1 MEQQDQ
7 QNVCNHIG
15 SNNPDYCSEK
25 STCQDSDRCRY
36 LWLLEKLQFR
46 KFGDPPAKHEHL
58 FEPLLEAWDEAAA
71 KYPGDNK
78 RMESLIISR
87 LKKANEAWARAKES
101 ESRGLRQ
108 EADRRADEA
117 AAIRR
122 SEPKGP
128 GRFPFGWMRDV
139 SKESRGAMELLNLLT
154 LVKEIAKPISSHC
167 LIDEMVASGRFT
179 REELAEHYVDKKGKE
194 RSWPVALFQMDYQL
208 AQEAKGWKKDKVR
221 RLLRLAC
228 KAGVIQDM
236 GKSPP
241 DNGQMV
247 YCAGYW
253 LTIKGISFINW
264 LFKGTDYW
272 IDVFRNFKC
281 T

>member
-7 QNVCNHIG
+7 RECNHLG

-25 STCQDSDRCRY
+25 STCQDTERCRL
-36 LWLLEKLQFR
+36 LWLLEKLEFR
-46 KFGDPPAKHEHL
+46 KFKDPPDWHDHL
-58 FEPLLEAWDEAAA
+58 IKPFADAVDEAAA

-87 LKKANEAWARAKES
+87 LKKANEEYARTKES
-101 ESRGLRQ
+101 ESRKLRQ

-154 LVKEIAKPISSHC
+154 LVKEIAKPIRSHC

-194 RSWPVALFQMDYQL
+194 RSWPISLFQMDYQL

-264 LFKGTDYW
+264 LFKGTPYW